1 MFSKKY
7 SNIYKLLMGRIATNI
22 ADSLFYM
29 AILWYFKENRNSQL
43 MVSILF
49 TISSGIDMMSFSL
62 GPLIDKISIKGL
74 LKYSTFIQIV
84 ISIIVVTILGIG
96 QKSYI
101 IDIILLLLFT
111 ISSILSAIIYPS
123 EYKLLPLFVTKKDLL
138 RFNGLF
144 QVTYKI
150 LDLILDGITTFIITF
165 SSVSFTIIF
174 SAVIFGIALLF
185 YHSIQINILAKNI
198 LEDDSYFTSSYF
210 NDLLLGWKTLRKEKS
225 ILELILPLCVVNLF
239 YGIFA
244 VGLPF
249 FAQTYIQT
257 SALGY
262 GKLLIASSFGS
273 IIGAFLVQKF
283 DLGKKNMGQFI
294 AICFLGAGIFR
305 LFVPLSVSVGIE
317 LVLINSVISP
327 LWITMMNTNF
337 EALVQTSFSS
347 AILGR
352 VETIND
358 SLLSIMIPI
367 GTLLGGWIVKSY
379 GSLITQYIYGIALI
393 CSSIYY
399 FMVEKSKNIN

>member
-101 IDIILLLLFT
+101 IDIVLLLLFI

-123 EYKLLPLFVTKKDLL
+123 EYKLLPLFVIKKDLL

-283 DLGKKNMGQFI
+283 YLGKKNMGQFI

-305 LFVPLSVSVGIE
+305 LFVPLSVSVGIG

-399 FMVEKSKNIN
+399 FIVKKLKNTN

>member
-210 NDLLLGWKTLRKEKS
+210 NDILLGWKTLRKEKS

-305 LFVPLSVSVGIE
+305 LFVPLSVSVGIG

>member
-7 SNIYKLLMGRIATNI
+7 SNIYKLLIGRIATNI

-74 LKYSTFIQIV
+74 LKCSTFIQIV

-305 LFVPLSVSVGIE
+305 LFVPLSVSVGIG

>member
-7 SNIYKLLMGRIATNI
+7 SNIYKLLIGRIATNI

-101 IDIILLLLFT
+101 IDIVLLLLFT

-174 SAVIFGIALLF
+174 SAIIFGIALLF

-305 LFVPLSVSVGIE
+305 LFVPLSVSVGIG

-399 FMVEKSKNIN
+399 FIVKKLKNTN

>member
-7 SNIYKLLMGRIATNI
+7 SNIYKLLIGRIATNI

-43 MVSILF
+43 MVSIIF

-305 LFVPLSVSVGIE
+305 LFVPLSVSVGIG

-399 FMVEKSKNIN
+399 FIVEKSKNTN

>member
-7 SNIYKLLMGRIATNI
+7 SNIYKLLIGRIATNI

-305 LFVPLSVSVGIE
+305 LFVPLSVSVGIG

-358 SLLSIMIPI
+358 SFLSIMIPI

>member
-7 SNIYKLLMGRIATNI
+7 SNIYKLLIGRIATNI

-74 LKYSTFIQIV
+74 LKCSTFIQIV

-305 LFVPLSVSVGIE
+305 LFVPLSVSVGIG

-399 FMVEKSKNIN
+399 FIVEKLKNTN

>member
-7 SNIYKLLMGRIATNI
+7 SNIYKILMGRIATNI

-305 LFVPLSVSVGIE
+305 LFVPLSVSVGIG

>member
-379 GSLITQYIYGIALI
+379 GSLITQYIYEIALI

-399 FMVEKSKNIN
+399 FIVEKLKNTN

>member
-7 SNIYKLLMGRIATNI
+7 SNIYKLLIGRIATNI

-101 IDIILLLLFT
+101 IDIILLLFFT

-305 LFVPLSVSVGIE
+305 LFVPLSVSVGIG

-399 FMVEKSKNIN
+399 FIVEKLKNTN

>member
-7 SNIYKLLMGRIATNI
+7 SNIYKLLIGRIATNI

-43 MVSILF
+43 MVSIIF

-305 LFVPLSVSVGIE
+305 LFVPLSVSVGIG

>member
-7 SNIYKLLMGRIATNI
+7 SNIYKLLIGRIATNI

-305 LFVPLSVSVGIE
+305 LFVPLSVSVGIG

-399 FMVEKSKNIN
+399 FMVEKLKNTN

>member
-174 SAVIFGIALLF
+174 SAVIFGIALSF

-305 LFVPLSVSVGIE
+305 LFVPLSVSVGIG

>member
-7 SNIYKLLMGRIATNI
+7 SNIYKLLIGRIATNI

-367 GTLLGGWIVKSY
+367 GTLLGGWIVKFY

-399 FMVEKSKNIN
+399 FIVEKLKNTN

>member
-7 SNIYKLLMGRIATNI
+7 SNIYKLLIGRIATNI

-43 MVSILF
+43 MVSIIF

-399 FMVEKSKNIN
+399 FIVEKLKNTN

>member
-101 IDIILLLLFT
+101 IDIVLLLLFI

-305 LFVPLSVSVGIE
+305 LFVPLSVSVGIG

-379 GSLITQYIYGIALI
+379 GSLITQYIWN
-393 CSSIYY
+393 SID
-399 FMVEKSKNIN
+399 M

>member
-7 SNIYKLLMGRIATNI
+7 SNIYKLLIGRIATNI

-101 IDIILLLLFT
+101 IDIVLLLLFI

-305 LFVPLSVSVGIE
+305 LFVPLSVSVGIG

-367 GTLLGGWIVKSY
+367 GTLLGGWIVKYY

>member
-7 SNIYKLLMGRIATNI
+7 SNIYKLLIGRIATNI

-101 IDIILLLLFT
+101 IDIVLLLLFI

-225 ILELILPLCVVNLF
+225 ILELILPLCAVNLF

-305 LFVPLSVSVGIE
+305 LFVPLSVSVGIG

-399 FMVEKSKNIN
+399 FIVEKLKNTN

>member
-1 MFSKKY
+1 
-7 SNIYKLLMGRIATNI
+7 
-22 ADSLFYM
+22 M

-305 LFVPLSVSVGIE
+305 LFVPLSVSVGIG

>member
-7 SNIYKLLMGRIATNI
+7 SNIYKLLIGRIATNI

-43 MVSILF
+43 MVSIIF

-101 IDIILLLLFT
+101 IDIVLLLLFI

-399 FMVEKSKNIN
+399 FIVEKLKNTN

>member
-7 SNIYKLLMGRIATNI
+7 SNIYKLLIGRIATNI

-101 IDIILLLLFT
+101 IDIVLLLLFI

-305 LFVPLSVSVGIE
+305 LFVPLSVSVGIG

>member
-96 QKSYI
+96 QNCYI

-111 ISSILSAIIYPS
+111 ISSILSAIICPS

-399 FMVEKSKNIN
+399 FIVEKLKNTN

>member
-101 IDIILLLLFT
+101 IDIVLLLLFI

-305 LFVPLSVSVGIE
+305 LFVPLSVSVGIG

-379 GSLITQYIYGIALI
+379 GSLITQYIYIWN
-393 CSSIYY
+393 SID
-399 FMVEKSKNIN
+399 M

>member
-7 SNIYKLLMGRIATNI
+7 SNIYKLLIGRIATNI

-43 MVSILF
+43 MVSIIF

-185 YHSIQINILAKNI
+185 YHSIQINTLAKNI

-305 LFVPLSVSVGIE
+305 LFVPLSVSVGIG

>member
-7 SNIYKLLMGRIATNI
+7 SNIYKLLIGRIATNI

-101 IDIILLLLFT
+101 IDIVLLLLFI

-225 ILELILPLCVVNLF
+225 VLELILPLCVVNLF

-283 DLGKKNMGQFI
+283 YLGKKNMGQFI

-305 LFVPLSVSVGIE
+305 LFVPLSVSVGIG

-399 FMVEKSKNIN
+399 FIVEKLKNTN

>member
-7 SNIYKLLMGRIATNI
+7 SNIYKLLIGRIATNI

-101 IDIILLLLFT
+101 IDIVLLLLFI

-283 DLGKKNMGQFI
+283 YLGKKI
-294 AICFLGAGIFR
+294 
-305 LFVPLSVSVGIE
+305 
-317 LVLINSVISP
+317 
-327 LWITMMNTNF
+327 W
-337 EALVQTSFSS
+337 
-347 AILGR
+347 
-352 VETIND
+352 D
-358 SLLSIMIPI
+358 SL
-367 GTLLGGWIVKSY
+367 
-379 GSLITQYIYGIALI
+379 
-393 CSSIYY
+393 
-399 FMVEKSKNIN
+399 

>member
-101 IDIILLLLFT
+101 IDIVLLLLFI

-305 LFVPLSVSVGIE
+305 LFVPLSVSVGIG

-337 EALVQTSFSS
+337 EALVQTCFSS

-399 FMVEKSKNIN
+399 FIVEKLKNTN

>member
-7 SNIYKLLMGRIATNI
+7 SNIYKLLIGRIATNI

-43 MVSILF
+43 MVSIIF

-249 FAQTYIQT
+249 FVQTYIQT

-305 LFVPLSVSVGIE
+305 LFVPLSVSVGIG

-399 FMVEKSKNIN
+399 FIVEKLKNTN

>member
-7 SNIYKLLMGRIATNI
+7 SNIYKLLIGRIATNI

-101 IDIILLLLFT
+101 IDIVLLLLFI

-305 LFVPLSVSVGIE
+305 LFVPLSVSVGIG

-399 FMVEKSKNIN
+399 FIVEKLKNIN

>member
-7 SNIYKLLMGRIATNI
+7 SNIYKLLIGRIATNI

-305 LFVPLSVSVGIE
+305 LFVPLSVSLGIG

>member
-101 IDIILLLLFT
+101 IDIVLLLLFI

-225 ILELILPLCVVNLF
+225 VLELILPLCVVNLF

-305 LFVPLSVSVGIE
+305 LFVPLSVSVGIG

-327 LWITMMNTNF
+327 LWINMMNTNF

-399 FMVEKSKNIN
+399 FIVEKLKNTN

>member
-49 TISSGIDMMSFSL
+49 TISSGIYMMSFSL

-101 IDIILLLLFT
+101 IDIVLLLLFI

-305 LFVPLSVSVGIE
+305 LFVPLSVSVGIG

-399 FMVEKSKNIN
+399 FIVEKLKNTN

>member
-101 IDIILLLLFT
+101 IDIVLLLLFI

-305 LFVPLSVSVGIE
+305 LFVPLSVSVGIG

-379 GSLITQYIYGIALI
+379 G
-393 CSSIYY
+393 
-399 FMVEKSKNIN
+399 

>member
-7 SNIYKLLMGRIATNI
+7 SNIYKLLIGRIATNI

-43 MVSILF
+43 MVSIIF

>member
-7 SNIYKLLMGRIATNI
+7 SNIYKLLIGRIATNI

-305 LFVPLSVSVGIE
+305 LFVPLSVSVGIG

-367 GTLLGGWIVKSY
+367 GTLLGGWVVKSY

>member
-101 IDIILLLLFT
+101 IDIVLLLLFI

-305 LFVPLSVSVGIE
+305 LFVPLSVSVGIG

>member
-7 SNIYKLLMGRIATNI
+7 SNIYKLLIGRIATNI

-185 YHSIQINILAKNI
+185 YHSIQINTLAKNI

-305 LFVPLSVSVGIE
+305 LFVPLSVSVGIG

>member
-43 MVSILF
+43 MVSIIF

-101 IDIILLLLFT
+101 IDIVLLLLFI

-174 SAVIFGIALLF
+174 SAVIFGIALSF

-305 LFVPLSVSVGIE
+305 LFVPLSVSVGIG

>member
-101 IDIILLLLFT
+101 IDIVLLLLFI

-249 FAQTYIQT
+249 FVQTYIQT

-305 LFVPLSVSVGIE
+305 LFVPLSVSVGIG

-399 FMVEKSKNIN
+399 FIVEKLKNTN

>member
-101 IDIILLLLFT
+101 IDIVLLLLFI

-225 ILELILPLCVVNLF
+225 VLELILPLCVVNLF

-305 LFVPLSVSVGIE
+305 LFVPLSVSVGIG